1 MQHKGLTIGRT
12 VSSRDKH
19 KIITN
24 NKAKTTGLF
33 WEENHLF
40 TIVPLNLL
48 VFRYSLWLAVILLIL
63 QYLYRNILFLK
74 RRKNEHSK
82 ASYMGL
88 SDHVTSAEH
97 NYFVVVIYLFVN
109 FKFVERWSITMRNK
123 SVKNVKQNGRS
134 VWPTTVCLSKGE
146 KNPKSYSGDNL
157 VKKRGTKRGPE
168 TYLCTIESTEHQLST
183 AGSASSLM
191 MSRSLPAFSCFSL
204 HGS

>member
-1 MQHKGLTIGRT
+1 MNIL
-12 VSSRDKH
+12 KH
-19 KIITN
+19 RI
-24 NKAKTTGLF
+24 
-33 WEENHLF
+33 W
-40 TIVPLNLL
+40 
-48 VFRYSLWLAVILLIL
+48 VFRITLRQLNTTILLWL
-63 QYLYRNILFLK
+63 F
-74 RRKNEHSK
+74 
-82 ASYMGL
+82 
-88 SDHVTSAEH
+88 
-97 NYFVVVIYLFVN
+97 IYLFVN

-134 VWPTTVCLSKGE
+134 VWLTTVCLSKGE

-183 AGSASSLM
+183 AGSPSSLM